1 MTLAYKS
8 FGEGTPVLFVHGW
21 QLNNDYDIAD
31 FEPIFAHA
39 TGYRRVYIDLPGMGA
54 TPADASTVDLQ
65 SMHDKI
71 VAFID
76 QHISPDKFLL
86 VGTSAGGYIARA
98 LATRFESQLLG
109 VHLKV
114 PLIEPENSRRDLDVA
129 KPILEDEAVVRLAL
143 GDQSPSLGQILI
155 QTPAYIRSL
164 LAKMT
169 ATVFPAD
176 AMADHEALDP
186 IRNDSQR
193 YSLDLIQK
201 RREIV
206 FSKPALI
213 ITGRHDDVVGYRDSL
228 RLLEVYPRAT
238 FVALDRGIHL
248 LPVDEGNLVQ
258 SMVLDWL
265 KRVEELSKGEL
276 VSARVQSM
284 NAR

>member
-8 FGEGTPVLFVHGW
+8 FGDGTPVLFVHGW

-39 TGYRRVYIDLPGMGA
+39 PGYRRVYIDLPGMGT
-54 TPADASTVDLQ
+54 TPADASIVDLQ
-65 SMHDKI
+65 SMHDRI

-143 GDQSPSLGQILI
+143 GDQSPSLGQIII

-201 RREIV
+201 RREFV

-258 SMVLDWL
+258 SLVLDWL

>member
-39 TGYRRVYIDLPGMGA
+39 PGYRRVYIDLPGMGT
-54 TPADASTVDLQ
+54 TPADASIVDLQ
-65 SMHDKI
+65 SMHDRI

-143 GDQSPSLGQILI
+143 GDQSPSLGQIII

-201 RREIV
+201 RREFV

-258 SMVLDWL
+258 SLVLDWL

>member
-8 FGEGTPVLFVHGW
+8 FGEGTPALFVHGW

-39 TGYRRVYIDLPGMGA
+39 PGYRRVYIDLPGMGA
-54 TPADASTVDLQ
+54 TPADASIVDLQ
-65 SMHDKI
+65 SMHDKV

-98 LATRFESQLLG
+98 LATHFESQLLG

-143 GDQSPSLGQILI
+143 GDQSPSLGQILV

-186 IRNDSQR
+186 IRNNSQR

-238 FVALDRGIHL
+238 FVVLDRGIHL

-258 SMVLDWL
+258 SLVLDWL
-265 KRVEELSKGEL
+265 KRVEELSNGEL